1 MSGVKGA
8 VRRPTNSRRVS
19 QCGYPVIT
27 AVGENLESSGILNRP
42 FSRAMKAMVTFNVQ
56 AIWSI
61 RVPWPGGRAATTGGW
76 ASVASSAVLSLD
88 VSGVL
93 VALVSEAVTGFG
105 AVIWAD
111 VVIAE
116 MLMVRIPGC
125 CAQP

>member
-1 MSGVKGA
+1 MIALFPRKLAAAGGRYA
-8 VRRPTNSRRVS
+8 AACANSS
-19 QCGYPVIT
+19 
-27 AVGENLESSGILNRP
+27 ES
-42 FSRAMKAMVTFNVQ
+42 AQ

-76 ASVASSAVLSLD
+76 ASVASSAVLSFD

-93 VALVSEAVTGFG
+93 AALVSEAVTGFG

-116 MLMVRIPGC
+116 MLMARIPGC
-125 CAQP
+125 GTQP